1 MPKDD
6 NCDAK
11 STFKPSSELQDSTYK
26 GGEIWKVTF
35 VKNVT
40 FCLKFSSVLSAKL
53 MKIQS
58 SRLNCNSFC
67 TFQLPHIIKVN

>member
-11 STFKPSSELQDSTYK
+11 STFKPSSELHDSTYK

-35 VKNVT
+35 MSKMSLFVWNSQV
-40 FCLKFSSVLSAKL
+40 CLVLNRWKY
-53 MKIQS
+53 
-58 SRLNCNSFC
+58 N
-67 TFQLPHIIKVN
+67 FQD